1 MIPKVMIL
9 HSGERIIAGVSE
21 VTDENGQ
28 GLCLLLRCPYILD
41 MVPTGEYNNEGN
53 PSQFSINFTK
63 WFAYSTSDEFRVPY
77 ASVVAIGEPEEGI
90 LDVYM
95 KRFGDKFNDSN
106 ALQSSDSSDS
116 PEEPGVSDSGN
127 RRKGRKP
134 RVSADESVQDT

>member
-1 MIPKVMIL
+1 MVPRVMIL

-28 GLCLLLRCPYILD
+28 GLCLLLRCPYILE
-41 MVPTGEYNNEGN
+41 MAPTGEYNAEGN

-95 KRFGDKFNDSN
+95 KRFGDKLNDN
-106 ALQSSDSSDS
+106 DAVPAIDSGDS
-116 PEEPGVSDSGN
+116 VEEPGLPDSGN

>member
-1 MIPKVMIL
+1 MVPRVMIL
-9 HSGERIIAGVSE
+9 QSGERIIAGVSE
-21 VTDENGQ
+21 VTDENGV
-28 GLCLLLRCPYILD
+28 GLCLVLRCPYILD
-41 MVPTGEYNNEGN
+41 MAPTGEYNAEGN

-95 KRFGDKFNDSN
+95 KRFGDKFNDN
-106 ALQSSDSSDS
+106 DAVPAIDSGDS
-116 PEEPGVSDSGN
+116 VEEPGLPDSGN

>member
-1 MIPKVMIL
+1 MVPKVMIL

-41 MVPTGEYNNEGN
+41 MVATGEYNNEGN

-77 ASVVAIGEPEEGI
+77 SSVVAIGEPEEGI

-106 ALQSSDSSDS
+106 ALHPSDSSDL
-116 PEEPGVSDSGN
+116 PEESGVSDSGN

-134 RVSADESVQDT
+134 RVSSDESVQDT

>member
-1 MIPKVMIL
+1 MVPRVMIL
-9 HSGERIIAGVSE
+9 QSGERIIAGVSE

-41 MVPTGEYNNEGN
+41 MAPTGEYNAEGN

-95 KRFGDKFNDSN
+95 KRFGDKFNDN
-106 ALQSSDSSDS
+106 DAVPTSDPSDNV
-116 PEEPGVSDSGN
+116 EESGVSDSGN
-127 RRKGRKP
+127 RRKGRKS
-134 RVSADESVQDT
+134 RVSADESIQDN